1 MQAPSRRAVAPC
13 ALFGKKKAVV
23 EAPPPAKKA
32 DSGFFGKKKV
42 VVEAPPPA
50 KKADSGFFGKK
61 KAVVEAP
68 PAKKAV
74 KAAPLDK
81 AAELKKRQVCTSSW
95 ALSSGPQ
102 LIFTSRL

>member
-1 MQAPSRRAVAPC
+1 MCCKMLLAHQHSFAPRRSAMQAPSRRAVAPC
-13 ALFGKKKAVV
+13 ALFGKKKA
-23 EAPPPAKKA
+23 
-32 DSGFFGKKKV
+32 

>member
-13 ALFGKKKAVV
+13 ALFGKKKA
-23 EAPPPAKKA
+23 
-32 DSGFFGKKKV
+32 